1 MRHKK
6 DNGSEY
12 IKAYPKLKK
21 WINQCIIC
29 GSVGYK
35 PELPE
40 ILTSNFGNGEY
51 PTFGAYNIRRYFQ
64 PLAVNEFGICEE
76 CQKRLNLRE
85 K

>member
-6 DNGSEY
+6 DTGSNY
-12 IKAYPKLKK
+12 IKTYSKLKK
-21 WINQCIIC
+21 WINECIIC
-29 GSVGYK
+29 GSVGYN
-35 PELPE
+35 PEMPE
-40 ILTSNFGNGEY
+40 ILTRNIGNGEY

-64 PLAVNEFGICEE
+64 PLAVNELGICEE